1 MHAKV
6 IILDETLS
14 HITDVCLFVKE
25 KDSIFFQKIPEK
37 VSLSGEQKKSFQYI
51 WNKIMH
57 LNYMVYYH
65 WCLNNC

>member
-6 IILDETLS
+6 IILDGTLS

-25 KDSIFFQKIPEK
+25 KDSIFQKIPEK

-51 WNKIMH
+51 
-57 LNYMVYYH
+57 
-65 WCLNNC
+65 

>member
-6 IILDETLS
+6 IILDGTLS

-37 VSLSGEQKKSFQYI
+37 VSLSGEQKKASNI
-51 WNKIMH
+51 SEIKSGT
-57 LNYMVYYH
+57 
-65 WCLNNC
+65 

>member
-6 IILDETLS
+6 IILDGTLS

-25 KDSIFFQKIPEK
+25 KDSIFFQNIPLK

-51 WNKIMH
+51 
-57 LNYMVYYH
+57 
-65 WCLNNC
+65 